1 MNQKNIIETIHA
13 REILDSR
20 GNPTVEAT
28 VDLEDGSYGTA
39 SVPSGASTGKYEAH
53 ELRDG
58 DPKRYGGRGVLQAV
72 ENINGKIRGELKG
85 MRCDVAQVDSRMIR
99 MDGTENKKILGANA
113 MLAVSL
119 AAARAGAW
127 YYKMPLYRY
136 IGGISAK
143 KLPHPLMNILNGGAH
158 ASNNLDIQEF
168 MIVPAEFGTFSE
180 ALRAGVEIYHKLGS
194 LLKTSGHTTLVGDE
208 GGFAPNLSS
217 ADEALDYIVR
227 AIEEA
232 GYTTDQVKIALD
244 AAASEWANSSG
255 SGSSYLLPKNG
266 SVYSSSDMVKEWSRL
281 CSRYPI
287 VSIEDGLGEDDDAGW
302 KQMTDELGGKIM
314 LVGDDY
320 FVTNPKRL
328 AAGIERGCGNAVLVK
343 PNQIGTLTE
352 TIAVV
357 CLAKANGYRTILS
370 HRSGETADT
379 TIADIAVSL
388 NTGYIKTGAPARGER
403 CAKYNRLL
411 KIESELGGDAV
422 FEMGIFNKNGVSG
435 KVPAK
440 V

>member
-1 MNQKNIIETIHA
+1 MSAKNIIETIHA

-28 VDLEDGSYGTA
+28 VVLEDGSYGTA

-58 DPKRYGGRGVLQAV
+58 DRNRFGGKGVLQAV
-72 ENINGKIRGELKG
+72 ENINGKLRTELKG
-85 MRCDVAQVDSRMIR
+85 MRCDVAQVDSRMIHI
-99 MDGTENKKILGANA
+99 DGTENKSSLGANA

-127 YYKMPLYRY
+127 HYKLPLYRY

-158 ASNNLDIQEF
+158 AANNLDIQEF

-194 LLKTSGHTTLVGDE
+194 LLKAEGHTTLVGDE
-208 GGFAPNLSS
+208 GGFAPNLRSV
-217 ADEALDYIVR
+217 DEALDYIVR
-227 AIEEA
+227 AIEGA

-244 AAASEWANSSG
+244 AATSEWAEGN
-255 SGSSYLLPKNG
+255 SYLLPKNG
-266 SVYSSSDMVKEWSRL
+266 TVYTSAELVAEWSRL
-281 CSRYPI
+281 SSRYPV
-287 VSIEDGLGEDDDAGW
+287 VSLEDGLGEDDHDGW
-302 KQMTDELGGKIM
+302 KHMTAELGKNIL

-328 AAGIERGCGNAVLVK
+328 SAGIEQGCGNAILVK

-352 TIAVV
+352 TLEVV
-357 CLAKANGYRTILS
+357 CMAKAAGYRTILS
-370 HRSGETADT
+370 HRSGETSDT
-379 TIADIAVSL
+379 AVADIAVAL
-388 NTGYIKTGAPARGER
+388 NTGFIKTGAPARGER
-403 CAKYNRLL
+403 TAKYNRLL
-411 KIESELGGDAV
+411 KIESELGSDAV
-422 FEMGIFNKNGVSG
+422 FETGIF
-435 KVPAK
+435 
-440 V
+440 

>member
-1 MNQKNIIETIHA
+1 MSVKNIIETIHA

-28 VDLEDGSYGTA
+28 VVLEDGSYGTA

-58 DPKRYGGRGVLQAV
+58 DAKRYCGKGVLQAV
-72 ENINGKIRGELKG
+72 ENINGKICSELKG
-85 MRCDVAQVDSRMIR
+85 MRCDVAQIDTRMIR
-99 MDGTENKKILGANA
+99 MDGSENKKNLGANA

-127 YYKMPLYRY
+127 HYKMPLYRY

-158 ASNNLDIQEF
+158 AANNLDVQEF
-168 MIVPAEFGTFSE
+168 MILPAEFGTFSE
-180 ALRAGVEIYHKLGS
+180 ALRAGVEIYHKLGF
-194 LLKTSGHTTLVGDE
+194 LLKSEGHTTLVGDE
-208 GGFAPNLSS
+208 GGFAPNLRSV
-217 ADEALDYIVR
+217 DEALDYIVR
-227 AIEEA
+227 AIEDA

-244 AAASEWANSSG
+244 AATSEWAEGN
-255 SGSSYLLPKNG
+255 SYLLPKSG
-266 SVYSSSDMVKEWSRL
+266 AAYSSSELIAEWARL
-281 CSRYPI
+281 SSRYPI
-287 VSIEDGLGEDDDAGW
+287 VSLEDGLGEDDHDGW
-302 KQMTDELGGKIM
+302 KQMTGTLGKNLL

-328 AAGIERGCGNAVLVK
+328 SAGIEQGCGNAILVK

-352 TIAVV
+352 TIEVV
-357 CLAKANGYRTILS
+357 CMAKAAGYRTILS
-370 HRSGETADT
+370 HRSGETPDT
-379 TIADIAVSL
+379 AVADIAVAL
-388 NTGYIKTGAPARGER
+388 NTGFIKTGAPARGER
-403 CAKYNRLL
+403 TAKYNRLL

-422 FEMGIFNKNGVSG
+422 FEMGIFKKNGANG
-435 KVPAK
+435 
-440 V
+440 